1 VEMRRPTQYRA
12 RPRRS
17 VALVVL
23 VVALLLAGCGGQG
36 GTTATVPTMPT
47 MASTTG
53 AAGAARRSFDGDP
66 AGAVPPGMTVFSGS
80 WAVRAEPGAPSAPNA
95 LCQTGTAE
103 FPALAL
109 DDATYTDVI
118 LTAQVKPIAGKTDR
132 AAGLI
137 ARIQDKDN
145 YYILRANA
153 LENNVNLYK
162 YVGGKRDVIKE
173 GRATVPAGQWQ
184 ELRLEVA
191 GNHLRGSLNGQPVVE
206 ATDDTFAAG
215 TVGLWTKADSQ
226 TCFDDVDARVP

>member
-1 VEMRRPTQYRA
+1 MEMRRSLQYRA

-17 VALVVL
+17 VALVVP
-23 VVALLLAGCGGQG
+23 VVALLLAGCGGQV
-36 GTTATVPTMPT
+36 GTTASVPTRPT
-47 MASTTG
+47 LASTTG
-53 AAGAARRSFDGDP
+53 AAGAARWSFDGDP
-66 AGAVPPGMTVFSGS
+66 AGAPPPGMTAFSGG

-103 FPALAL
+103 FPALVL
-109 DDATYTDVI
+109 GDAAYADVV
-118 LTAQVKPIAGKTDR
+118 LTARVKPIGGQEDR

-137 ARIQDKDN
+137 ARVQDRDN

-162 YVGGKRDVIKE
+162 YVRGKRDVIKE

-191 GNHLRGSLNGQPVVE
+191 GNRLRGSLNGRVVVE
-206 ATDDTFAAG
+206 ATDGTFAAG